1 MMIPSN
7 ELVCR
12 TLFCQAADNGRA
24 QVFFGPDWEKICE
37 AALQNAKLYCRAWAG
52 GLLKAV
58 ACIGIA

>member
-24 QVFFGPDWEKICE
+24 QVFFGPDWEKTCE

-52 GLLKAV
+52 G
-58 ACIGIA
+58 C